1 MFIVTNT
8 IQVKQAFLEQ
18 MVQKFRSTFAQEKMK
33 GVPGFIQFEVLYR
46 ELPETPTIGEIV
58 VVSRWDTSESQVA
71 WTKSESFKALH
82 PRRPLTTAT
91 ADDVPMKKE
100 SPVIRNTVSRY
111 FVAE

>member
-1 MFIVTNT
+1 MFVVTNT

-18 MVQKFRSTFAQEKMK
+18 MVQKFRSTFAQEKMR

-46 ELPETPTIGEIV
+46 ELPDTPALSEIV
-58 VVSRWDTSESQVA
+58 VVSRWESSEAQVS
-71 WTKSESFKALH
+71 WTKSDAFKTLH
-82 PRRPLTTAT
+82 PRRQSVTNT
-91 ADDVPMKKE
+91 ADAITTKQE